1 MLRRSGL
8 VQEVDPNLYVGARV
22 RLGDVVTDHSVAGQL
37 DALRERVD
45 RLLEDSRA
53 ALLRDEIPELPA
65 EPETDGRTEPAQDED
80 ENAGT

>member
-1 MLRRSGL
+1 
-8 VQEVDPNLYVGARV
+8 
-22 RLGDVVTDHSVAGQL
+22 VTDHSIAGQL

-65 EPETDGRTEPAQDED
+65 ESQTDGGDRQTQGED